1 MLCVSTINHY
11 ILYPIELPWQ
21 IPGKCRL
28 FHKPLLHSEI
38 GDSWMRLGSGSWN
51 RGPARRLGLQGHVD
65 VFKDFTW
72 RDPQEPFGRLNQ
84 VISRRAP
91 MLPAERVS
99 EGERLGELL
108 SADQKASAIDIP
120 IFRHKTS
127 TPNFRLSAS
136 RALRAADFQSQEER
150 RPSQLE

>member
-1 MLCVSTINHY
+1 
-11 ILYPIELPWQ
+11 
-21 IPGKCRL
+21 
-28 FHKPLLHSEI
+28 
-38 GDSWMRLGSGSWN
+38 MRLGSGSWN
-51 RGPARRLGLQGHVD
+51 RGPARWLGLQGHIN

-136 RALRAADFQSQEER
+136 WALRAADFQSQEER
-150 RPSQLE
+150 RPSQLEFPFKVMRMYAQN